1 MSQPRKAMKS
11 LGFQGCCLRCDAPDV
26 SGLKRCEI
34 CISNHTNVRNRMV
47 SSSPDDK
54 LFQHVKE
61 LFSMLSEPHK
71 YDHDPIHRNEL
82 VYQQEIAASLS
93 NKNEKINSNDIEK
106 LFEKQK
112 SSKRLLQDLGNKNP
126 WKDNAP
132 SPSIARMIGE
142 ETWSSEEKLDLLNY
156 GSRTIPSKNIEKVD
170 RSERVGE
177 DLVLSDRIQANVK
190 NIKDSDEFVRVKQ
203 SERKKWKDVIEDID
217 EILDDN

>member
-11 LGFQGCCLRCDAPDV
+11 LGFQGCCLRCDAPNIA
-26 SGLKRCEI
+26 GLNRCKI
-34 CISNHTNVRNRMV
+34 CISRHTEVRNKMV
-47 SSSPDDK
+47 SASPDDK

-71 YDHDPIHRNEL
+71 HDHDKIHRNEL
-82 VYQQEIAASLS
+82 IFQQELAAKLS
-93 NKNEKINSNDIEK
+93 NKDEKVSIDDLEN

-132 SPSIARMIGE
+132 SPHIAKMIGK
-142 ETWSSEEKLDLLNY
+142 ETWDLKEGLDVSNY
-156 GSRTIPSKNIEKVD
+156 GSRTIPSKEIEEVD

-177 DLVLSDRIQANVK
+177 DVLLSDRVQAEIK
-190 NIKDSDEFVRVKQ
+190 NFENPEEFIKIKR
-203 SERKKWKDVIEDID
+203 SERKKWKDVVDDIE
-217 EILDDN
+217 EILDD